1 MGFHCFQSFG
11 KDLEV
16 VSLSP
21 LFMKSLSRHPPKYRD
36 FKFSTKEYIFAWVN
50 ERGVVEIGI
59 LDGNFG
65 TWIGVTTVN
74 NCIG

>member
-21 LFMKSLSRHPPKYRD
+21 LFMKSLSRHPPKYQD
-36 FKFSTKEYIFAWVN
+36 VKETSNSVPRNIYLPGSMKEEW
-50 ERGVVEIGI
+50 
-59 LDGNFG
+59 LK
-65 TWIGVTTVN
+65 
-74 NCIG
+74 